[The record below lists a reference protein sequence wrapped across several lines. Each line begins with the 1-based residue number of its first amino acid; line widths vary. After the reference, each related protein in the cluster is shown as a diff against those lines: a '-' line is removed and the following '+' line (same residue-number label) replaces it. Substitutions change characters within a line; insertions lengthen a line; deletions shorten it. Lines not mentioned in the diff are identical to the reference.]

1 MKKNRIS
8 INTNESE
15 WNLITECAHKFS
27 MNRGE
32 FLKECFGTYLK
43 LVNLAKNEG
52 NEYQDIPEAI
62 DEMFECQATE
72 DSLKMFFEE
81 FAKKQKKKLNN

>member
-8 INTNESE
+8 ITTNEKE
-15 WNLITECAHKFS
+15 WNLITEYAHKFS
-27 MNRGE
+27 MNKGE
-32 FLKECFGTYLK
+32 FLKECFTTYLK

-62 DEMFECQATE
+62 DEMFECPATE
-72 DSLKMFFEE
+72 GSLKMFFEQ
-81 FAKKQKKKLNN
+81 FAEQTKEEE